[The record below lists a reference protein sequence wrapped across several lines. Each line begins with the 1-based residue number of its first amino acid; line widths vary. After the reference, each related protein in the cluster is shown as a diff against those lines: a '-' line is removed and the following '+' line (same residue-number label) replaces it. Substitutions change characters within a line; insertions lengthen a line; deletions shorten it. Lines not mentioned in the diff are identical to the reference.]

1 MTSLDDCPK
10 LQRMRTPLRAALIG
24 AAVAALITLPG
35 LGGGTLWDN
44 SETAYGEVAR
54 EIFLARDWIVLHFNG
69 DPWFVQPP
77 LYFWIA
83 ALCAKIFGITSFAL
97 RLPAALATIVLGAMT
112 AYAVSRQAGS
122 RAGVYASIIL
132 STCLMEAV
140 VGKLAIMDAL
150 LDLAVA
156 ANIFWW
162 FRAVQTGR
170 GSYFTYGWIA
180 AGFGFLAKG
189 PVAPVVALLV
199 MIPYYL
205 WERRATHARPPSW
218 RAWAGGLL
226 IFLVVTVPWFAALWQ
241 RAGSG
246 AVVEL
251 FGHYTFGRYTGT
263 IESQSGPV
271 WYYLPVIVLGF
282 FPWIAFLPS
291 ALASGFRRLREPA
304 AATQERVL
312 HQIVRLAIVWIAM
325 PLLFF
330 SFARTK
336 LPNYVAL
343 ELPALAI
350 LVALYFES
358 AVERARSR
366 SALISTAAV
375 PLTILLVAL
384 AIVLFSRD
392 NRLTA
397 ELDVAARSLIWVG
410 AAIFAGSLVSF
421 VAFLH
426 RRNAYAAPYLLA
438 AAMVSAF
445 ALMAFLVLPQA
456 DRFKPVPHLA
466 AVIDL
471 HRRPGDAVAIQNF
484 AGGNALVFYT
494 RPRIY
499 VLVRPGDPLAEHA
512 ANPRKIICRSPR
524 LWLVAPRHKAFTQT
538 TFGRTRRIVATWGE
552 ANLYLYTGPL
562 CGAASQRLTGGTG

>member
-10 LQRMRTPLRAALIG
+10 LQCMRIPLRAALIG
-24 AAVAALITLPG
+24 AAAAALITLPG
-35 LGGGTLWDN
+35 LGIGTLWDN

-83 ALCAKIFGITSFAL
+83 AICAKVFGVTTFAM
-97 RLPAALATIVLGAMT
+97 RLPAALATIGLGAMT
-112 AYAVSRQAGS
+112 AYAVSRQAGL
-122 RAGVYASIIL
+122 RAGIYAGIIL
-132 STCLMEAV
+132 STCLMQAI
-140 VGKLAIMDAL
+140 VGRLAIMDAL

-156 ANIFWW
+156 ANIFAW

-170 GSYFTYGWIA
+170 SSYFIYGWAA
-180 AGFGFLAKG
+180 AGIGFLAKG
-189 PVAPVVALLV
+189 PVALVIALLV
-199 MIPYYL
+199 MLPYYL
-205 WERRATHARPPSW
+205 WERRATHARPPDW
-218 RAWAGGLL
+218 RGWAAGLL
-226 IFLVVTVPWFAALWQ
+226 LFGAITVPWFGALWL
-241 RAGSG
+241 RAGGG
-246 AVVEL
+246 AVMEL

-263 IESQSGPV
+263 IERQSGPV

-291 ALASGFRRLREPA
+291 ALVSAVRRLREPA
-304 AATQERVL
+304 TTTDERAL
-312 HQIVRLAIVWIAM
+312 HQLVRLAVAWIVM

-343 ELPALAI
+343 ELPALAV

-358 AVERARSR
+358 AVERMRSR

-375 PLTILLVAL
+375 PLTIFMVAV

-392 NRLTA
+392 NRLTV
-397 ELDVAARSLIWVG
+397 ELAVAARSLIWVG
-410 AAIFAGSLVSF
+410 AAIFAGSIISF
-421 VAFLH
+421 VTLLN
-426 RRNAYAAPYLLA
+426 RRNAYAAPYVLALAMVAAFGLLA
-438 AAMVSAF
+438 F
-445 ALMAFLVLPQA
+445 IVLPQG
-456 DRFKPVPHLA
+456 DGFKPVPHLA
-466 AVIDL
+466 AVID
-471 HRRPGDAVAIQNF
+471 RRREPGDAVAIQNF

-494 RPRIY
+494 QPGIYVFARPGEPLGEHAVEPRI
-499 VLVRPGDPLAEHA
+499 V
-512 ANPRKIICRSPR
+512 ICGSPR
-524 LWLVAPRHKAFTQT
+524 LWLIAPRHKPFTQA

-552 ANLYLYTGPL
+552 ANLYLYTGPR
-562 CGAASQRLTGGTG
+562 CAS

>member
-1 MTSLDDCPK
+1 MSSLHDCPK
-10 LQRMRTPLRAALIG
+10 LHCMRTPLRAALIG

-44 SETAYGEVAR
+44 SETVYGEVAR

-69 DPWFVQPP
+69 EQWFVQPP

-83 ALCAKIFGITSFAL
+83 AICAKMFGVTSFAL
-97 RLPAALATIVLGAMT
+97 RLPAALATIALGAMT
-112 AYAVSRQAGS
+112 AYAVARQAGT
-122 RAGVYASIIL
+122 RAGVYAGIIL
-132 STCLMEAV
+132 STCLMQAI

-170 GSYFTYGWIA
+170 GSYFIYGWIA

-189 PVAPVVALLV
+189 PVAPVIALLV
-199 MIPYYL
+199 MGPYYL

-218 RAWAGGLL
+218 KAWATGLL
-226 IFLVVTVPWFAALWQ
+226 LFLAVAAPWFAALWA

-246 AVVEL
+246 AVMEL

-271 WYYLPVIVLGF
+271 WYYLPVIILGF

-291 ALASGFRRLREPA
+291 ALAAAIRHLREPA
-304 AATQERVL
+304 ATTQERAL
-312 HQIVRLAIVWIAM
+312 HQIVRLAIVWIVM

-336 LPNYVAL
+336 LPNYIAL

-366 SALISTAAV
+366 SALISTAVV
-375 PLTILLVAL
+375 PLTILLVAF
-384 AIVLFSRD
+384 AIVLFSRN
-392 NRLTA
+392 NRLTI
-397 ELDVAARSLIWVG
+397 ELAVAARSLIWVG
-410 AAIFAGSLVSF
+410 AAIFAGSIVSF
-421 VAFLH
+421 IALLN
-426 RRNAYAAPYLLA
+426 RRSAYAAPYVLA
-438 AAMVSAF
+438 LAMVSAVGIL
-445 ALMAFLVLPQA
+445 ALLVLPQA
-456 DRFKPVPHLA
+456 ERFKPVPHLA
-466 AVIDL
+466 AVID
-471 HRRPGDAVAIQNF
+471 RDRAPGDAVAIQNF

-494 RPRIY
+494 APGIY
-499 VLVRPGDPLAEHA
+499 VFPRPGEVRDVHA
-512 ANPRKIICRSPR
+512 ADPRDVICRSPR
-524 LWLVAPRHKAFTQT
+524 LWLIAPRHKPFIQE
-538 TFGRTRRIVATWGE
+538 TFGRTRRVVATWGE
-552 ANLYLYTGPL
+552 ANLFLYTGPR
-562 CGAASQRLTGGTG
+562 CG